1 MSTLKKVASLA
12 TFANGLIDRI
22 FQLDRLD
29 ALARNSA
36 IVRVAH
42 AELIMLS
49 NYIILSK
56 SPIVLQQFEVFGF
69 VIAAETFPPT
79 FDGKIDAL
87 AKAFAHVA
95 GKLDDAISTQNLAR
109 VLAELDF
116 IGDIVKAAVPTTRTI
131 IHKKA

>member
-1 MSTLKKVASLA
+1 LSLA
-12 TFANGLIDRI
+12 KVGSIAEFAEKLIDKI

-29 ALARNSA
+29 ALAASSA

-42 AELIMLS
+42 AEMICLA
-49 NYIILSK
+49 NYIILARSE
-56 SPIVLQQFEVFGF
+56 IVLQQVEILGW

-79 FDGKIDAL
+79 FEGKVDAL
-87 AKAFAHVA
+87 SRAFAHVA
-95 GKLDDAISTQNLAR
+95 GKLDDALSTQNLAR

-116 IGDIVKAAVPTTRTI
+116 IGDIAKAATPRTRTI